1 MKAIIRKELKLLR
14 KDKQSFFFLLLMPVI
29 FIVMFASIFGGTG
42 DSGNISLHAVD
53 LDGTEASEA
62 LLKQTGQ
69 IMDVK
74 LAEADQL
81 DDQLDKIKKGQYS
94 AVLVIPSG
102 FEADMRQGKPVDV
115 KLYQDPAAQTS
126 VAPIQAI
133 LNSILSQYREQK
145 LTDALIRMGQSKPQA
160 EQTLASPIRVENVTT
175 SSDSFSY
182 IDQVVPG
189 MTIMFVFYIMITMAK
204 RFFDEKKSGLLSRIR
219 STAIKPLHYLIGM
232 WIPFVLFVI
241 AQCTLLFAFG
251 HFVYGLNLGDLSAL
265 ALIVIGLSI
274 AGTGI
279 GLGLSFLVPGEGAAM
294 AVTQIIAMGG
304 AMVGGLWMPSYLMP
318 QFVQTIG
325 HFTPQFWAQHSLLD
339 VIAHGAGVGEIAGTV
354 LILLAFGLAG
364 LAVAFFRLPGFLR
377 SAAN

>member
-1 MKAIIRKELKLLR
+1 MKAIISKELKLLR

-29 FIVMFASIFGGTG
+29 FIVMFASIFGGAG

-53 LDGTEASEA
+53 LDGTAASEA

-74 LAEADQL
+74 LAEAAQL

-102 FEADMRQGKPVDV
+102 FQADMQQGKPVDV

-133 LNSILSQYREQK
+133 MNSILSQYREQK
-145 LTDALIRMGQSKPQA
+145 LTDALIQMGQSKQQA
-160 EQTLASPIRVENVTT
+160 EQTLASPIRVENVST

-189 MTIMFVFYIMITMAK
+189 MTVMFVFYIMITMAK

-241 AQCTLLFAFG
+241 AQCTLLFTFG

-265 ALIVIGLSI
+265 ALIVVGLSI

-318 QFVQTIG
+318 QFVQNIG

-339 VIAHGAGVGEIAGTV
+339 VIAHGAGIGDVAGTV

>member
-1 MKAIIRKELKLLR
+1 MKAIISKELKLLR

-29 FIVMFASIFGGTG
+29 FIVMFASIFGGAG

-53 LDGTEASEA
+53 LDGTAASEA

-74 LAEADQL
+74 LAEAAQL

-102 FEADMRQGKPVDV
+102 FQADMQQGKPVDV

-145 LTDALIRMGQSKPQA
+145 LTDALIQMGQSKPQA
-160 EQTLASPIRVENVTT
+160 EQTLASPIRVENVSA

-189 MTIMFVFYIMITMAK
+189 MTVMFVFYIMITMAK

-219 STAIKPLHYLIGM
+219 STA
-232 WIPFVLFVI
+232 
-241 AQCTLLFAFG
+241 
-251 HFVYGLNLGDLSAL
+251 
-265 ALIVIGLSI
+265 
-274 AGTGI
+274 
-279 GLGLSFLVPGEGAAM
+279 
-294 AVTQIIAMGG
+294 
-304 AMVGGLWMPSYLMP
+304 
-318 QFVQTIG
+318 
-325 HFTPQFWAQHSLLD
+325 
-339 VIAHGAGVGEIAGTV
+339 
-354 LILLAFGLAG
+354 
-364 LAVAFFRLPGFLR
+364 
-377 SAAN
+377 

>member
-1 MKAIIRKELKLLR
+1 MKAIISKELKLLR

-29 FIVMFASIFGGTG
+29 FIVMFASIFGGAG

-53 LDGTEASEA
+53 LDGTAASEA

-74 LAEADQL
+74 LAEAAQL

-102 FEADMRQGKPVDV
+102 FQADMQQGKPVDV

-145 LTDALIRMGQSKPQA
+145 LTDALIQMGQSKPQA
-160 EQTLASPIRVENVTT
+160 EQTLASPIRVENVSA

-189 MTIMFVFYIMITMAK
+189 MTVMFVFYIMITMAK

-232 WIPFVLFVI
+232 WVPFVLFVI
-241 AQCTLLFAFG
+241 AQCTLLFMFG

-265 ALIVIGLSI
+265 ALIVVGLSI

-339 VIAHGAGVGEIAGTV
+339 VIAHGAGIGDVAGSV
-354 LILLAFGLAG
+354 LLLLAFGLAG